1 MGACQNTKTTSETVK
16 TSPELTYIL
25 STRVVHQEF
34 EELKRG
40 GPIEYGPILSKHFIV
55 LRHVYKYKAKFGNYN
70 I

>member
-1 MGACQNTKTTSETVK
+1 M
-16 TSPELTYIL
+16 